1 MYHVYHL
8 MSTAFKLG
16 KRRETHPNCSLTF
29 SPSFSIIKTTREAVD
44 GLPMNSYINNRIF
57 GEGRL
62 FFMSNLNYQTDDS
75 DEQ

>member
-16 KRRETHPNCSLTF
+16 ETHPNCSLTF
-29 SPSFSIIKTTREAVD
+29 SPSFSTIKTTREAVD

>member
-1 MYHVYHL
+1 
-8 MSTAFKLG
+8 
-16 KRRETHPNCSLTF
+16 
-29 SPSFSIIKTTREAVD
+29 
-44 GLPMNSYINNRIF
+44 MNSYINNRIF